1 MLDENIKENEQVE
14 AQEEA
19 PAAQEEQ
26 QVVNKSYDEVIEDA
40 RKALY
45 KSYVTSR
52 RVSNILMFVVVAAIV
67 GVTFSPCCLVA
78 RKAR

>member
-19 PAAQEEQ
+19 PEEEKQE
-26 QVVNKSYDEVIEDA
+26 VVAKTYDQVIEDA
-40 RKALY
+40 RKNLY

-67 GVTFSPCCLVA
+67 GVMFMIVSNNQVL
-78 RKAR
+78 KF